1 MSVTINDAII
11 LDKAKHARHRG
22 FAYWDQQQGQ
32 QLVAH
37 GENPFCG
44 DELEIRL
51 ALSVSEQ
58 GSLSIT
64 HAAFDGYGCTLCIA
78 AAEAVTEHIEGLSL
92 LQASMLTFD
101 DVCRLLGGLEV
112 GRTRKG
118 CVELAASIAC
128 RALLPMIE

>member
-1 MSVTINDAII
+1 MPVTINDAII

-22 FAYWDQQQGQ
+22 FACWDQQQSQ

-51 ALSVSEQ
+51 AFSVSEQ
-58 GSLSIT
+58 GNLSIT

-92 LQASMLTFD
+92 LQASILTFD
-101 DVCRLLGGLEV
+101 DVCTLLGGLEV

-118 CVELAASIAC
+118 CVELAANIVC
-128 RALLPMIE
+128 RALSPMIK